1 VAVREGTGKTEA
13 AKLRGVGIG
22 PKQRPQE
29 NALLTPVKNGAIM
42 GRCWSGPVIRQS
54 PLVRTQ

>member
-29 NALLTPVKNGAIM
+29 NA
-42 GRCWSGPVIRQS
+42 RQKKGG
-54 PLVRTQ
+54 